1 MPRLGNIEFRTL
13 NTESECS
20 LCVFCRECGT
30 HAGAKSRSRS
40 RSRSPRTVAGRA
52 GHGEEM
58 AAMTW
63 MTEEHVPDDSGCPS
77 LPSPSCAH
85 EVLVQLQV

>member
-1 MPRLGNIEFRTL
+1 MD
-13 NTESECS
+13 
-20 LCVFCRECGT
+20 
-30 HAGAKSRSRS
+30 AGAKSPSRS
-40 RSRSPRTVAGRA
+40 RSRSPRTVVGRA

-63 MTEEHVPDDSGCPS
+63 MTEEHIIPDDSGCPS
-77 LPSPSCAH
+77 LPGPSSAH